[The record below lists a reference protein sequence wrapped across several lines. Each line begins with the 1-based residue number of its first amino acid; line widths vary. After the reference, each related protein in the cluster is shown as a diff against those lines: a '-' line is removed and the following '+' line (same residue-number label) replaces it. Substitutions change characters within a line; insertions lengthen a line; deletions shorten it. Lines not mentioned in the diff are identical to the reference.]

1 MHVGEIIEADSTG
14 FEAECPQLYGAPE
27 FGSFVRADAAP
38 GAVYGVVVGIA
49 TAATDASRRTQ
60 ALHLTP
66 DELAGR
72 MPQLQLVLRT
82 CFSAVTVGHDRGGGI
97 RPYLPAR
104 PPEIHRFL
112 YPCTPEEVTA
122 LTEGPDY
129 LRILATAP
137 GAPADDALAQSI
149 CHAAAVRA
157 DAGDYVVRCGKY
169 LAQLFK
175 RDFDRF
181 DAVMRRLEAASDQG
195 KAWERPLLG

>member
-1 MHVGEIIEADSTG
+1 MHVGEIIEADTVG
-14 FEAECPQLYGAPE
+14 FQAECPELYGAPE
-27 FGSFVRADAAP
+27 FGSFVRAEASP

-49 TAATDASRRTQ
+49 TGATDTSRRTQ

-82 CFSAVTVGHDRGGGI
+82 CFSVVTVGHARGGVI
-97 RPYLPAR
+97 RPYLPPR
-104 PPEIHRFL
+104 PPEIHRFVS
-112 YPCTPEEVTA
+112 PCTPEEITT
-122 LTEGPDY
+122 LTEGPDF
-129 LRILATAP
+129 LRVLAGSP
-137 GAPADDALAQSI
+137 GAPSDDALAASI
-149 CHAAAVRA
+149 CQAAAVRTGA
-157 DAGDYVVRCGKY
+157 EEYVVRCGKY

-195 KAWERPLLG
+195 QAWERPLL